1 MVEPPN
7 IRILG
12 NDSAW
17 RLSIV
22 SFVIECGNK
31 YLHHNFIV
39 ALLNDLWGIQAR
51 GGCSCAGPY
60 GHRLLG
66 IVPKA
71 ALYEDAVNH
80 GCEALKPGWVRL
92 NFNYFISEETFEYLL
107 HAVEWIASHGHKL
120 LDRYEL
126 DVSRSIWRHKN
137 WRPESRAL
145 RLDEIRYT
153 EGHLDY
159 RSRHANEPSWA
170 REAYKREADELLEAL
185 SEAEP
190 PTNSTDL
197 KEYDALRWFILPND
211 LRDTPSD
218 LRH

>member
-1 MVEPPN
+1 M
-7 IRILG
+7 
-12 NDSAW
+12 
-17 RLSIV
+17 
-22 SFVIECGNK
+22 
-31 YLHHNFIV
+31 

-51 GGCSCAGPY
+51 GRCSCAGPY

-66 IVPKA
+66 IDQPKA
-71 ALYEDAVNH
+71 ELYEDAVNN

-120 LDRYEL
+120 LERYEL
-126 DVSRSIWRHKN
+126 DVSRSIWRHRN
-137 WRPESRAL
+137 WRPEARAL

-170 REAYKREADELLEAL
+170 REAYKHEADELLKNLAV
-185 SEAEP
+185 SEASSHPAKLE
-190 PTNSTDL
+190 DF
-197 KEYDALRWFILPND
+197 DALRWFILPRD
-211 LRDTPSD
+211 LSDTASN
-218 LRH
+218 LHH